1 MLIIQIAIG
10 IVLGGLLLAYFGEI
24 LVLGVGAIILIAIVL
39 LIAVIGIFLYEAITL
54 YVVLSLLA
62 FFIVLYLLN
71 KFFQCN
77 WYLKKSLRKQ
87 IKNREDLGY
96 EPFDLKE
103 KLKKIEDDELQAEI
117 DSKELSD
124 KKILMKNDYKS
135 LIKSSSKAKAKEIAR
150 RRSLGYDK

>member
-1 MLIIQIAIG
+1 MLIIEIALG
-10 IVLGGLLLAYFGEI
+10 IVLGGFLLAYLGDI
-24 LVLGVGAIILIAIVL
+24 LVLGIGAFILIAIVL
-39 LIAVIGIFLYEAITL
+39 LIAVVGIFLYEAITL

-62 FFIVLYLLN
+62 IFIALYLLN

-96 EPFDLKE
+96 EPFDLKD
-103 KLKKIEDDELQAEI
+103 KLKKIEDDEHQSNVK
-117 DSKELSD
+117 SKELND
-124 KKILMKNDYKS
+124 KKISMKNDYKS

>member
-1 MLIIQIAIG
+1 VLILQIAIG

-24 LVLGVGAIILIAIVL
+24 LVLGVGAIILIAVVL
-39 LIAVIGIFLYEAITL
+39 LIAVVGIFLYEAITL

-62 FFIVLYLLN
+62 FFVALYLLN

-87 IKNREDLGY
+87 IKNKEDLGY

-103 KLKKIEDDELQAEI
+103 KLKKIEDDEHQADI
-117 DSKELSD
+117 KSKELNE
-124 KKILMKNDYKS
+124 KKILMKNDYKL
-135 LIKSSSKAKAKEIAR
+135 LIKSSSRAKAKEIAR